1 MLYNGID
8 LPAIEAAYEYAY
20 IVQNIPLEG
29 DINQDEVFYNL
40 ILTDVPLYK
49 SEGDGYESKAAGEA
63 KLYKMNGVPATGWE
77 LLVTMNLVVGSQ
89 YFQNNKAV
97 WASEDL
103 YGVNGSLV
111 LEGSEPQE
119 PGGHYV
125 VLASAL
131 AAIGAAIRKKL
142 GGNTLYKPSEMP
154 AAIDGI
160 QGEAEQPTV
169 TAIDYSSFTS
179 GSFSETLDTGAKLDY
194 AVEFD
199 DQGRP
204 VKVTAPD
211 GTVTAVDWG
220 DS

>member
-8 LPAIEAAYEYAY
+8 LPAIESAYEYAY

-49 SEGDGYESKAAGEA
+49 SEGDGYESLAAGEA
-63 KLYKMNGVPATGWE
+63 KLYKMNGVPATGWD
-77 LLVTMNLVVGSQ
+77 LLATTDLVVGSQ
-89 YFQNNKAV
+89 YLQNNKAV

-119 PGGHYV
+119 SGGHYV
-125 VLASAL
+125 VRASAL

-142 GGNTLYKPSEMP
+142 GVNTLYKPGEMP
-154 AAIDGI
+154 EAIEGI

-169 TAIDYSSFTS
+169 TSIDYSTWDS
-179 GSFSETLDTGAKLDY
+179 GAFSETLDNGAKLTY
-194 AVEFD
+194 TVEND
-199 DQGRP
+199 TEGRP
-204 VKVTAPD
+204 IKVTRPD
-211 GTVTAVDWG
+211 GSEVSVAW
-220 DS
+220 